1 MTPEAVV
8 LDICKRAKAVERQV
22 SALGEL
28 EKNNAIKNISKNL
41 VDRMDEILKANELDL
56 QEGRSRG
63 LSQAMLDRLML
74 NEKRIRDMAYGAE
87 QVAMLKDPVGETVRM
102 WKRPNGL
109 EIGQRRVPIGVIGI
123 IYEARPNVT
132 LDAAVLCLKTGNTVI
147 LKGGSEAIH
156 SNCTITDIMCEALVK
171 SGIPADGIQLVRE
184 TSREAVDAMM
194 KMEEY
199 IDVLIPRGGQNLI
212 KKVVRESAVPVIQT
226 GAGNCHIFVDESADL
241 KMAED
246 IVVNAK
252 TQRPAVCNSM
262 ETLLVHKAVAET
274 FLPGMCQKLKEL
286 GVEIRGCKRTKAIA
300 GWVNEADE
308 KDWETEYDD
317 LILAVKIVDSVDEAI
332 DHIEKYS
339 TGHSESII
347 TRDYENSRKF
357 LDQVD
362 SAAVYVNAST
372 RFTDG
377 FEFGFGAEIGI
388 STQKLH
394 ARGPMGLQE
403 LTTTKYVIYG
413 NGQIRK

>member
-1 MTPEAVV
+1 MKPEFVV

-22 SALGEL
+22 SALGES

-41 VDRMDEILKANELDL
+41 MDRMDEILKANELDL
-56 QEGRSRG
+56 QEGKNRG

-87 QVAMLKDPVGETVRM
+87 QVEALPDPVGETVRM

-156 SNCTITDIMCEALVK
+156 SNCAITDIMREALVK
-171 SGIPADGIQLVRE
+171 SGVPADGMQLVKE

-194 KMEEY
+194 QMDDY
-199 IDVLIPRGGQNLI
+199 IDVLIPRGGQGLI
-212 KKVVRESAVPVIQT
+212 KKVVRESVVPVIQT

-262 ETLLVHKAVAET
+262 ETLLVHEAAAEA
-274 FLPGMCQKLKEL
+274 FLPGMCRTLKEL
-286 GVEIRGCKRTKAIA
+286 GVEIRGCHRTKGIV
-300 GWVNEADE
+300 GWVNDASEQ
-308 KDWETEYDD
+308 DWETEYDD
-317 LILAVKIVDSVDEAI
+317 LTLAVKVVDSVDEAI

-347 TRDYENSRKF
+347 TRNYENSRKF

>member
-1 MTPEAVV
+1 MSIEDSI
-8 LDICKRAKAVERQV
+8 LDTCMRAKTVKRQV
-22 SALGEL
+22 SALGEA
-28 EKNNAIKNISKNL
+28 EKNTAIKAISKRL
-41 VDRMDEILKANELDL
+41 VERMDEILDANKTDL
-56 QEGRSRG
+56 QEGRKKG
-63 LSQAMLDRLML
+63 LSDAMLDRLML
-74 NEKRIRDMAYGAE
+74 NEKRIREMAYGAE
-87 QVAMLKDPVGETVRM
+87 QVAMLPDPIGETIRM
-102 WKRPNGL
+102 WRRPNGL

-147 LKGGSEAIH
+147 LKGGSEAIR
-156 SNCTITDIMCEALVK
+156 SNCAITEIMRDALKECGVP
-171 SGIPADGIQLVRE
+171 SDGIQLIKE
-184 TSREAVDAMM
+184 CSREAVDVMM
-194 KMEEY
+194 GMEKY
-199 IDVLIPRGGQNLI
+199 IDVLIPRGGQGLI
-212 KKVVRESAVPVIQT
+212 KKVVRESVVPVIQT
-226 GAGNCHIFVDESADL
+226 GAGNCHVFVDESADL

-262 ETLLVHKAVAET
+262 ETLLVHEAVAGD
-274 FLPGMCQKLKEL
+274 FLPHMCQRLKEL
-286 GVEIRGCKRTKAIA
+286 GVEIRGCGRTKKIVP
-300 GWVNEADE
+300 WINDADQ

-317 LILAVKIVDSVDEAI
+317 LILAVKIVNSIDEAI
-332 DHIEKYS
+332 DHIDKYS

-347 TRDYENSRKF
+347 TKDYNNARRF
-357 LDQVD
+357 QDQVD

-394 ARGPMGLQE
+394 ARGPMGLKE
-403 LTTTKYVIYG
+403 LTTTKYVVYG